1 MQAEAA
7 KGLGVVA
14 VCFGSDEGTVGRTTP
29 KISAAGMK
37 EKTGES
43 AKGADELARIA
54 ALKGGAGKFQKKLLE
69 GLVRL
74 RREDMGRVFSVGRQ
88 WAPTAQL
95 SG

>member
-14 VCFGSDEGTVGRTTP
+14 VGFGSDEVTVGGTTP

-37 EKTGES
+37 EKAS
-43 AKGADELARIA
+43 KRAKRADELGGSG
-54 ALKGGAGKFQKKLLE
+54 ALKGGARKLQKKLVE
-69 GLVRL
+69 SLVRL
-74 RREDMGRVFSVGRQ
+74 RREGVGRVFNVGGQ